1 MNTYTLKEGSIDN
14 DPSEFKVRMGVVG
27 YRNYNNYEH
36 IKKELD
42 DFQSKSKNKIDL
54 IVSGGCTGVDTLA
67 ERWADENNIPKLILL
82 PIKTL
87 GKKSFI
93 LRDQEIVNFST
104 HMIAFP
110 SILGK
115 GTQNTITM
123 AKKRSDLKLNLKVID
138 II

>member
-1 MNTYTLKEGSIDN
+1 MCFILYFMLYINIKNLICHDHMILYIMHYVLLIKYYIYYIMNTYTLKEGSIDN

-67 ERWADENNIPKLILL
+67 ERWADE
-82 PIKTL
+82 
-87 GKKSFI
+87 
-93 LRDQEIVNFST
+93 D
-104 HMIAFP
+104 
-110 SILGK
+110 
-115 GTQNTITM
+115 
-123 AKKRSDLKLNLKVID
+123 
-138 II
+138 